1 MSEET
6 KKSLAKKVRNF
17 FVKIGNAV
25 RDFII
30 KIGDKIADW
39 IISLRNDQIKELKG
53 AVDNLI
59 NENGKRVSE
68 LTEAADL
75 VLNAEIELS
84 TLAYE
89 NKILEDLAMKKMR
102 EIMEVSHDLELL
114 KKETEIEK
122 AVNESIA
129 KE

>member
-1 MSEET
+1 M
-6 KKSLAKKVRNF
+6 VRNF